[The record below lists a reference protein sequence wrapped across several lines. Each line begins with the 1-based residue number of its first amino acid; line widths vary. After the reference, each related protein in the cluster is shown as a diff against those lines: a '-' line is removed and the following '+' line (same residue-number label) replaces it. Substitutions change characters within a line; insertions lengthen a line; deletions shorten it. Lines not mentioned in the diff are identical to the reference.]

1 MNDPLDYSNVGSEY
15 VSDTQEADL
24 QLSNEQ
30 IEEIQQRITSY
41 EEEEQQLQQ
50 QETQPPTGGQTAPT
64 SEQPAPTG
72 EVTTEQ
78 QPPTRLVGSPDTP
91 YRTPE
96 GNIDYERLER
106 EGRELDFKEVQGLID
121 FPTDFA
127 NKLLSSTGLQIPKA
141 SKYEN
146 DLAQT
151 VRSITSVIAPTLF
164 LQGAGL
170 ALASKAQAVSTR
182 LLGAGN
188 ALNRLGNT
196 AFMKFLGTR
205 GI

>member
-15 VSDTQEADL
+15 VLSEEDRNK

-30 IEEIQQRITSY
+30 IEEIQQRVDAY
-41 EEEEQQLQQ
+41 EQQQLQL
-50 QETQPPTGGQTAPT
+50 QEQEAQPPTGGQTAPT

-72 EVTTEQ
+72 EVSTEQ
-78 QPPTRLVGSPDTP
+78 QQPTRLVGSPNTP

-146 DLAQT
+146 DSANYKKHYFCYCAYIT
-151 VRSITSVIAPTLF
+151 FSRCWSCTSI
-164 LQGAGL
+164 
-170 ALASKAQAVSTR
+170 
-182 LLGAGN
+182 
-188 ALNRLGNT
+188 
-196 AFMKFLGTR
+196 
-205 GI
+205 